1 MTISLHA
8 VTVPVYRRLLTALR
22 ANLGKAQAYADE
34 RKFKSDVLVGSRL
47 APDMLP
53 LSFQVQVATDH
64 VKGSLA
70 RLSGR
75 EAPVWADEEK
85 TIADLQAR
93 IDKALEYVAQFSP
106 ADIDGNEERMVTLKT
121 RAGEVTMDGQT
132 YLLTRA
138 LPNFY
143 FHVTT
148 AYAIL
153 RHNGVPIGK
162 SDFVG
167 QG

>member
-1 MTISLHA
+1 MSISLYA
-8 VTVPVYRRLLTALR
+8 VTVPVYTRLLTALR
-22 ANLGKAQAYADE
+22 ANLGKAEAYAAE
-34 RKFKSDVLVGSRL
+34 KKFKPEVLVAARL

-53 LSFQVQVATDH
+53 LSFQVQMATDY

-75 EAPVWADEEK
+75 DLPAWADEEK

-93 IDKALEYVAQFSP
+93 IDKALAFAAGFAP
-106 ADIDGNEERMVTLKT
+106 ADIDGNEQRAITLKT
-121 RAGEVTMDGQT
+121 RTGETTLDGQT
-132 YLLTRA
+132 YLVTRA

-143 FHVTT
+143 FHTTT

-153 RHNGVPIGK
+153 RHNGVPLGK
-162 SDFVG
+162 SDFIG
-167 QG
+167 